1 MARPPGPGWRSRD
14 DARSC
19 VSVGPAPRA
28 AVPSKGDSIGRCWPS
43 TRVYGRGVVA
53 SYSYLRAL
61 RERDIKSRDPDRTR
75 GPERA
80 PASGACGWPPD
91 AGIKHAFCLKSS
103 QLHMCCQPVVQSV
116 KSAPYVLPA
125 GCPITRFGDISF
137 DCVLS
142 PQQVRRTSALRIG
155 SCSRAGYI
163 I

>member
-1 MARPPGPGWRSRD
+1 MVCGGCGGCQTMWWMPNQAQDSRKAVGALAARVC
-14 DARSC
+14 SC
-19 VSVGPAPRA
+19 LLQLS
-28 AVPSKGDSIGRCWPS
+28 SCL
-43 TRVYGRGVVA
+43 
-53 SYSYLRAL
+53 YSYLRAL

-80 PASGACGWPPD
+80 PAASVRGLWLAPRRGDQTC
-91 AGIKHAFCLKSS
+91 IL
-103 QLHMCCQPVVQSV
+103 LEV